1 MVVVVIIVVV
11 VVVIVVIV
19 VVVVVVV
26 VIVAVIVVVVVMYSP
41 HCRMSQEYRP
51 RNLHHF
57 CSLFSLSF
65 NHLNVPKQNLLA
77 LLN

>member
-11 VVVIVVIV
+11 VVVVVVIV
-19 VVVVVVV
+19 VILVVV

>member
-1 MVVVVIIVVV
+1 MVVVVIIVVF
-11 VVVIVVIV
+11 V

-26 VIVAVIVVVVVMYSP
+26 VIVVVVVAVIVVVVMYSP